1 MTTQEHYAKR
11 EKKSY
16 VTVEFLIYEAVKT
29 RCEYFQET
37 VMKQT
42 LFPNII
48 GIDIWPAEV
57 DLYQVSL
64 KDVGKVVRRH
74 KPGEP
79 SQQMRKEREKS
90 ALYLNFFLGD
100 GRK

>member
-1 MTTQEHYAKR
+1 MVTTQEHYAKR
-11 EKKSY
+11 EKKKSY

-29 RCEYFQET
+29 KCEYFQEA

-42 LFPNII
+42 LFLNII

-64 KDVGKVVRRH
+64 KDDGKVVRRH

-90 ALYLNFFLGD
+90 AL
-100 GRK
+100 